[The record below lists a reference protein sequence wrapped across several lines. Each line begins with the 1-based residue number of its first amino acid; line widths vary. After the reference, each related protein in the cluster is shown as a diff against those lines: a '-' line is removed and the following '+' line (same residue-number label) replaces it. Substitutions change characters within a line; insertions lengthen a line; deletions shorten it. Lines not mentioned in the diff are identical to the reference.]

1 MPRELHDHYFKMA
14 KKEGYLARAAYKLL
28 EINERRRV
36 FRRGQNVLDFGSAP
50 GSWLQVASKKVAPS
64 GNVVG
69 VDLSEVHHTFC
80 DGNVTCL
87 VDDVFTMKPDVA
99 LAALPSSASQTRGFD
114 VVLSD
119 MAPKTTGDAAID
131 HHGSIHLCDAVLDHC
146 YKLLIP
152 GGTLVM
158 KVFEGEASPDLM
170 RRVRAC
176 FDHTKGFKPKAS
188 RSDSREMYII
198 ASGYTNEPIPP
209 QAQAL
214 PPIPKMPSGWGS

>member
-14 KKEGYLARAAYKLL
+14 KKEGYLARAAYKLI

-99 LAALPSSASQTRGFD
+99 QVKP
-114 VVLSD
+114 V
-119 MAPKTTGDAAID
+119 
-131 HHGSIHLCDAVLDHC
+131 
-146 YKLLIP
+146 
-152 GGTLVM
+152 
-158 KVFEGEASPDLM
+158 DLM
-170 RRVRAC
+170 WFSLTWPRRQLVILQL
-176 FDHTKGFKPKAS
+176 
-188 RSDSREMYII
+188 II
-198 ASGYTNEPIPP
+198 TDLFTYV
-209 QAQAL
+209 
-214 PPIPKMPSGWGS
+214 MRC